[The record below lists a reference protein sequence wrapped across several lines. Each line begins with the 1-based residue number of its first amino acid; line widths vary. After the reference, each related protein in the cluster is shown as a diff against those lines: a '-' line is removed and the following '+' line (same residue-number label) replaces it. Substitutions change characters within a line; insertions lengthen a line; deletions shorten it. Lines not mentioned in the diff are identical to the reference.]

1 MSRKES
7 KNKELVDMILKQR
20 ENLKTGRE
28 VNDFFEDLYGDLI
41 QALLEGEMDD
51 FLGYNKGEH
60 GEKDTENRRNGY
72 SSKGKKV
79 KTKNGEIKIDMPR
92 DRKGE
97 FEPKIIGKRQRV
109 LEGLDEKVI
118 AMYSRG
124 MTLEDIKE
132 MIKEIYK
139 IELSNQTISTLTA
152 SVSEKIVEWQNR
164 PLKECYP
171 FVYVDCLYCYV
182 KEDLVSVKKA
192 VYVMLGIDT
201 EGKKEVIGVWIDK
214 TESAN
219 FWNGIFEEIK
229 QRGVK
234 DIFFVS
240 MDGLKGLPEA
250 IEKIYPKTITQR
262 CVVHIVRNIYGI
274 LNKKEAGAVIKD
286 FKKVYTAPTKE
297 VAKIEYEEFKEKYKE
312 NKRLIKRTDEYVE
325 YIYPIFEYPEEI
337 RKIIYTTNPIES
349 LNSALRKVTRGK
361 GSFINEMAL
370 MKVLYLRVEN
380 LEKKWCKGSKNW
392 KSVENQLSIIFG
404 ERYSKYIV

>member
-1 MSRKES
+1 MKRRSENQEIIDLIMK
-7 KNKELVDMILKQR
+7 KKK
-20 ENLKTGRE
+20 ENLITGRD
-28 VNDFFEDLYGDLI
+28 VSGFFKDLYGDLV
-41 QALLEGEMDD
+41 QALLEGEMED
-51 FLGYNKGEH
+51 FIGYEKGKHNSKEN
-60 GEKDTENRRNGY
+60 ENRRNGY

-79 KTKNGEIKIDMPR
+79 KTENGEIEVDMPR
-92 DRKGE
+92 DRNGE
-97 FEPKIIGKRQRV
+97 FEPKIIQKRQRV

-124 MTLEDIKE
+124 MTLTDIKE

-139 IELSNQTISTLTA
+139 VELSNQTISTLTE
-152 SVSEKIVEWQNR
+152 SVSKKIVEWQNR
-164 PLKECYP
+164 PLKACYP
-171 FVYVDCLYCYV
+171 FMYVDCLYCYV
-182 KEDLVSVKKA
+182 KEELVSVKKA
-192 VYVMLGIDT
+192 IYVMLGIDA
-201 EGKKEVIGVWIDK
+201 EGKKEVIGIWIDR
-214 TESAN
+214 TESAT
-219 FWNGIFEEIK
+219 FWNEIFEEIK
-229 QRGVK
+229 SRGVEE
-234 DIFFVS
+234 IFFVS

-262 CVVHIVRNIYGI
+262 CIVHLVRNIYGI
-274 LNKKEAGAVIKD
+274 LNKKEAGEIIKD
-286 FKKVYTAPTKE
+286 FKKIYTSPTKE
-297 VAKIEYEEFKEKYKE
+297 VAKIEYEEFREKYKD

-392 KSVENQLSIIFG
+392 KSVENQLNIIFG
-404 ERYSKYIV
+404 ERYNKYIV

>member
-1 MSRKES
+1 
-7 KNKELVDMILKQR
+7 MILKQR

-60 GEKDTENRRNGY
+60 GEKETENRRNGY

-79 KTKNGEIKIDMPR
+79 KTKNGEIKVDMPR

-97 FEPKIIGKRQRV
+97 FEPKIVGKRQRV

-152 SVSEKIVEWQNR
+152 SVSKKIVEWQNR

-201 EGKKEVIGVWIDK
+201 EGKKEVIK
-214 TESAN
+214 
-219 FWNGIFEEIK
+219 
-229 QRGVK
+229 
-234 DIFFVS
+234 
-240 MDGLKGLPEA
+240 
-250 IEKIYPKTITQR
+250 
-262 CVVHIVRNIYGI
+262 
-274 LNKKEAGAVIKD
+274 AVC
-286 FKKVYTAPTKE
+286 KKVRH
-297 VAKIEYEEFKEKYKE
+297 IC
-312 NKRLIKRTDEYVE
+312 LQI
-325 YIYPIFEYPEEI
+325 
-337 RKIIYTTNPIES
+337 
-349 LNSALRKVTRGK
+349 
-361 GSFINEMAL
+361 
-370 MKVLYLRVEN
+370 
-380 LEKKWCKGSKNW
+380 
-392 KSVENQLSIIFG
+392 
-404 ERYSKYIV
+404 

>member
-250 IEKIYPKTITQR
+250 IEKIYPQTLTQR
-262 CVVHIVRNIYGI
+262 CIVHLVRNVYSI
-274 LNKKEAGAVIKD
+274 LNKKEAAGIIKD
-286 FKKVYTAPTKE
+286 FKRIYTAVNKDM
-297 VAKIEYEEFKEKYKE
+297 AKIEYEEFRRKYKD
-312 NKRLIKRTDEYVE
+312 NKRLMKKVEEYVD
-325 YIYPIFEYPEEI
+325 YIYPLYEYPEEI

-361 GSFINEMAL
+361 GTFINEMAL
-370 MKVLYLRVEN
+370 MKVLYLRIEN
-380 LEKKWCKGSKNW
+380 LEKKWCKGSQNW
-392 KSVENQLSIIFG
+392 RNVQNQLTIIF
-404 ERYSKYIV
+404 EDRYVKYL

>member
-250 IEKIYPKTITQR
+250 IEKIYPQTLTQR
-262 CVVHIVRNIYGI
+262 CIVHLVRNVYSI
-274 LNKKEAGAVIKD
+274 LNKKEAAGIIKD
-286 FKKVYTAPTKE
+286 FKRIYTAVNKDM
-297 VAKIEYEEFKEKYKE
+297 AKIEYEEFRRKYKD
-312 NKRLIKRTDEYVE
+312 NKRLMKKVEEYVD
-325 YIYPIFEYPEEI
+325 YIYPLYEYPEEI

-361 GSFINEMAL
+361 GTFINEMAL
-370 MKVLYLRVEN
+370 MKVLYLRIEN
-380 LEKKWCKGSKNW
+380 LEKKWCKGSQNW
-392 KSVENQLSIIFG
+392 RNVQNQ
-404 ERYSKYIV
+404 

>member
-1 MSRKES
+1 MKKES
-7 KNKELVDMILKQR
+7 KNKEIIDLIMESKKEELV
-20 ENLKTGRE
+20 TGRD
-28 VNDFFEDLYGDLI
+28 VSHFFDDLYGDLI

-51 FLGYNKGEH
+51 FLGYDKGSHRDKENN
-60 GEKDTENRRNGY
+60 NRRNGY

-79 KTKNGEIKIDMPR
+79 KTKNGEIKVDMPR
-92 DRKGE
+92 DRNGE
-97 FEPKIIGKRQRV
+97 FEPQIVGKRQRI
-109 LEGLDEKVI
+109 LEGLDDKII

-132 MIKEIYK
+132 MIKEMYK

-152 SVSEKIVEWQNR
+152 SVSKKIEQWQKR

-182 KEDLVSVKKA
+182 KEDLISVKKA

-201 EGKKEVIGVWIDK
+201 EGKKEVIGIWIDR
-214 TESAN
+214 TESAT
-219 FWNGIFEEIK
+219 FWNEIFEEIK
-229 QRGVK
+229 SRGVK

-240 MDGLKGLPEA
+240 MDGLKGLTEA
-250 IEKIYPKTITQR
+250 IEKIYPKTRTQR
-262 CVVHIVRNIYGI
+262 CVVHLVRNIYGI
-274 LNKKEAGAVIKD
+274 LNKKESAQVIKD
-286 FKKVYTAPTKE
+286 FKKVYTSPTE
-297 VAKIEYEEFKEKYKE
+297 DAAKNEYEEFRKKYKE
-312 NKRLIKRTDEYVE
+312 NKRLIKKTDEYIE
-325 YIYPIFEYPEEI
+325 YIYPLFEYPEEI

-361 GSFINEMAL
+361 GSFINEHAL

-392 KSVENQLSIIFG
+392 RQVENQLSILFE
-404 ERYSKYIV
+404 ERYTKYL

>member
-1 MSRKES
+1 MKKKSKNQEIIDLIMES
-7 KNKELVDMILKQR
+7 KKEELI
-20 ENLKTGRE
+20 TGRD
-28 VNDFFEDLYGDLI
+28 VSHFFDDLYGDLI

-51 FLGYNKGEH
+51 FIGYDKGSHSDKEN
-60 GEKDTENRRNGY
+60 DNRRNGY

-79 KTKNGEIKIDMPR
+79 KTKNGEIKVDMPR
-92 DRKGE
+92 DRNGE
-97 FEPKIIGKRQRV
+97 FEPQIVGKRQRI
-109 LEGLDEKVI
+109 LEGLDDKII

-132 MIKEIYK
+132 MIKEMYK

-152 SVSEKIVEWQNR
+152 SVSKKIEQWQNR

-192 VYVMLGIDT
+192 VYVMLGIDA
-201 EGKKEVIGVWIDK
+201 EGKKEVIGIWIDR
-214 TESAN
+214 TESAT
-219 FWNGIFEEIK
+219 FWNEIFEEIK
-229 QRGVK
+229 SRGVK

-240 MDGLKGLPEA
+240 MDGLKGLTEA
-250 IEKIYPKTITQR
+250 IEKIYPKTRTQR
-262 CVVHIVRNIYGI
+262 CVVHLLRNIYGI
-274 LNKKEAGAVIKD
+274 LNKKESAQVIKD
-286 FKKVYTAPTKE
+286 FKKVYTSPTE
-297 VAKIEYEEFKEKYKE
+297 DAAKNEYEEFRKKYKE
-312 NKRLIKRTDEYVE
+312 NKRLIKKTDEYIE
-325 YIYPIFEYPEEI
+325 YIYPLFEYPEEI

-361 GSFINEMAL
+361 GSFINEQAL

-392 KSVENQLSIIFG
+392 RQVENQLSILFE
-404 ERYSKYIV
+404 ERYTKYL